1 MGVVA
6 VGSGNGAIPEGS
18 IATVVAAAGTTSEEE
33 EEEEEDVDEVVDDD
47 LRFFTGL
54 GEKGMKDDKL
64 LVAVV
69 EVVVSDLSVLSEA
82 AVFFLDTF
90 FGES

>member
-33 EEEEEDVDEVVDDD
+33 EEEEDVDEVVDDD

-54 GEKGMKDDKL
+54 GEKGMKDDKV